1 MLLLSLGLPN
11 AVAATKPKAAGRTST
26 AVINTVL
33 NGKGAPTK
41 SIGINGDFYID
52 TRSLL
57 ISGPKTK
64 GKWPAA
70 RSLQGANGV
79 NGVNGSHGSDGKNG
93 SDAKNISTAS
103 TVAGPV
109 GPKGAPGA
117 NGSDGAAG
125 SRGSDGSNGAN
136 GSVGATGA
144 TGPAGSG
151 ATGANGS
158 DGAAGARGS
167 DGAAGAR
174 GSDGTNGVNG
184 SNGANGTDGAT
195 GLTGATGARGDTGTA
210 GLPEIRIGT
219 LTFENISGSAG
230 SSSTAN
236 LNSLMAGKSYVV
248 KLMIHTH
255 HPANRIFDLK
265 MPLDLSV
272 ASTSGSPV
280 IAKHFIPAASNSYRN
295 GVEGFEWSIYAEIII
310 DGSLVTSDYGLSVTV
325 TAGKST
331 TSQALAISCN
341 FSAFLV
347 GEVK

>member
-1 MLLLSLGLPN
+1 MKAQRSSLAIVVLLLLSLGLPN

-33 NGKGAPTK
+33 NGKGAPAK

-79 NGVNGSHGSDGKNG
+79 NGVNGSNGSDGKNG

-109 GPKGAPGA
+109 GPKGAPGT

-136 GSVGATGA
+136 GSVGATG
-144 TGPAGSG
+144 PAGSG
-151 ATGANGS
+151 ATGATGSNGI
-158 DGAAGARGS
+158 
-167 DGAAGAR
+167 
-174 GSDGTNGVNG
+174 NG
-184 SNGANGTDGAT
+184 SNGANGTDGAA
-195 GLTGATGARGDTGTA
+195 GATGATGARGETGTV
-210 GLPEIRIGT
+210 GLPEIRVGT
-219 LTFENISGSAG
+219 LTFENITGSAG
-230 SSSTAN
+230 SSSTSN
-236 LNSLMAGKSYVV
+236 LNSLMAGKSYLVR
-248 KLMIHTH
+248 LMIYTY
-255 HPANRIFDLK
+255 HPANRFFDLK
-265 MPLDLSV
+265 MPLDLST
-272 ASTSGSPV
+272 ASTSGSPIITKQFV
-280 IAKHFIPAASNSYRN
+280 TAASNSYRN
-295 GVEGFEWSIYAEIII
+295 GVEGFEWSLSAEITI
-310 DGSLVTSDYGLSVTV
+310 DGSLVTSDYGLAVTV

-331 TSQALAISCN
+331 TSQSLAILCD
-341 FSAFLV
+341 FSALLV

>member
-1 MLLLSLGLPN
+1 LKAQRSSLAIVVLLLLSLGLPN

-41 SIGINGDFYID
+41 SIGIDGDFYID

-79 NGVNGSHGSDGKNG
+79 NGVNGSNGSDGKNG

-109 GPKGAPGA
+109 GPKGAPGT

-151 ATGANGS
+151 ATGATGAT
-158 DGAAGARGS
+158 GAAGS
-167 DGAAGAR
+167 
-174 GSDGTNGVNG
+174 NG
-184 SNGANGTDGAT
+184 SNGSNGVNGTDGAA
-195 GLTGATGARGDTGTA
+195 GLTGATGARGETGTA
-210 GLPEIRIGT
+210 ALPEIRVGT
-219 LTFENISGSAG
+219 LTFENITGSAG

-236 LNSLMAGKSYVV
+236 LNSLMAGKSYLV
-248 KLMIHTH
+248 KLMIYTY
-255 HPANRIFDLK
+255 HPANRFFDLK
-265 MPLDLSV
+265 MPLDLST
-272 ASTSGSPV
+272 AATSGSPV
-280 IAKHFIPAASNSYRN
+280 ITKQFVTATSNSYRN
-295 GVEGFEWSIYAEIII
+295 GVEGFEWSISAEIII
-310 DGSLVTSDYGLSVTV
+310 DGSLVASNYGLAVTV

-331 TSQALAISCN
+331 TSQSLAVFCD
-341 FSAFLV
+341 FSALLV

>member
-1 MLLLSLGLPN
+1 LKAQRSSLAIVVLLLLSLGLPN

-33 NGKGAPTK
+33 NGKGAPAK

-79 NGVNGSHGSDGKNG
+79 NGVNGSNGSDGKNG

-109 GPKGAPGA
+109 GPKGAPGT

-151 ATGANGS
+151 ATGATGAT
-158 DGAAGARGS
+158 GAAGS
-167 DGAAGAR
+167 
-174 GSDGTNGVNG
+174 NGING
-184 SNGANGTDGAT
+184 SNGANGTDGAA
-195 GLTGATGARGDTGTA
+195 GSTGATGARGETGTV
-210 GLPEIRIGT
+210 GLPEVTNIVIPTWT
-219 LTFENISGSAG
+219 LQTATEFGFATSSGFG
-230 SSSTAN
+230 E
-236 LNSLMAGKSYVV
+236 LKAGKSYQISILLWGTTNSVDSPYGIELLTSAGV
-248 KLMIHTH
+248 APSYFYTVSPYLYAMASTISYKYGFSIMGTITVG
-255 HPANRIFDLK
+255 AADVS
-265 MPLDLSV
+265 LSV
-272 ASTSGSPV
+272 KVIGS
-280 IAKHFIPAASNSYRN
+280 
-295 GVEGFEWSIYAEIII
+295 
-310 DGSLVTSDYGLSVTV
+310 
-325 TAGKST
+325 AGDT
-331 TSQALAISCN
+331 TSKPMVMTGNALIT
-341 FSAFLV
+341 LV